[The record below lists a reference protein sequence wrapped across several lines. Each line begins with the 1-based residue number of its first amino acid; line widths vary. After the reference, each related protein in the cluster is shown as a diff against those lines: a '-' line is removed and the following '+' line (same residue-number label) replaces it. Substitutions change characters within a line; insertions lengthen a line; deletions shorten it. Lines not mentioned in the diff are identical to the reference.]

1 MNVTQLGQRIE
12 APAVNPMAE
21 AVRGLARD
29 RSLLVKE
36 LREANRSWMHYPDFA
51 KEQAEKID
59 KIDKRI
65 DELISKDTTTSTRAT
80 DNQ

>member
-1 MNVTQLGQRIE
+1 MSIVQLGQRIE
-12 APAVNPMAE
+12 APAVNPLAE

-36 LREANRSWMHYPDFA
+36 LRDTNRGWIHFADFA

-59 KIDKRI
+59 KLDKRI
-65 DELISKDTTTSTRAT
+65 DELLSKDATPTRAT
-80 DNQ
+80 DNG

>member
-1 MNVTQLGQRIE
+1 MNVIHIE
-12 APAVNPMAE
+12 APANNPIAE

-29 RSLLVKE
+29 RSLMVKE
-36 LREANRSWMHYPDFA
+36 WKEVNRSWINYAAFA

-65 DELISKDTTTSTRAT
+65 DELLSKDPTTQTRVT
-80 DNQ
+80 DSQR